1 MKSAAEFYVGFLVPD
16 PRRMGTNVWLV
27 TNPSYSPE
35 HGADCAGPTMDNA
48 LLRNLFGNVMAAGK
62 ALGVDPEFRAKLA
75 SLRAKLP
82 PNQIGSFGQ
91 LQEWLEDIDKEKEQ
105 HRHMSPL
112 FGLFPGNEISPLYT
126 PELAGAAEISMNAR
140 GDAPNNNGWSKAW
153 KMCLRDR
160 LLEGEHAYL
169 IFTNLLSRDVQ
180 GNMMFM
186 RSNIQIDGTFG
197 ATAGIG
203 EMLLQ
208 SQAGEISM
216 LPALPWA
223 WAKGEVK
230 GLRARGG
237 FEVAMQWK
245 ERDVTV
251 ATIHSDLGKLCRV
264 RTRWPFAVK
273 HDGKEVKVREV
284 SAGVVEWPTVAGG
297 EYELKF

>member
-1 MKSAAEFYVGFLVPD
+1 MNYWCGEECNLAECQLPLFDLIADLSEAGRTTARVQYNCDGWVVHHNTDIWRGTAPINGADGVWPMGGAWLCEHLWWHYEFTGDTNFLAKVYPIMKSAAEFYVDFLVPD
-16 PRRMGTNVWLV
+16 PRRAGTNVWMV

-35 HGADCAGPTMDNA
+35 HGSDCAGPTMDNA

-75 SLRAKLP
+75 SLRSKLP

-169 IFTNLLSRDVQ
+169 IFTNMLSRDVQ
-180 GNMMFM
+180 G
-186 RSNIQIDGTFG
+186 T
-197 ATAGIG
+197 
-203 EMLLQ
+203 
-208 SQAGEISM
+208 
-216 LPALPWA
+216 
-223 WAKGEVK
+223 
-230 GLRARGG
+230 
-237 FEVAMQWK
+237 
-245 ERDVTV
+245 
-251 ATIHSDLGKLCRV
+251 
-264 RTRWPFAVK
+264 
-273 HDGKEVKVREV
+273 
-284 SAGVVEWPTVAGG
+284 
-297 EYELKF
+297 